1 VEKREG
7 NQPDAMQIKLF
18 AFAISPSLSKI
29 RRTWRRG
36 TGKGKGKGGQTCKS
50 AWENFTPGGGQTKGE
65 NPGGGGGWG
74 ILR

>member
-29 RRTWRRG
+29 RRTWRSS
-36 TGKGKGKGGQTCKS
+36 KGKGKVGKHVNQPGKTLPRAGDKQRGKIQGVVVGG
-50 AWENFTPGGGQTKGE
+50 AF
-65 NPGGGGGWG
+65 
-74 ILR
+74 

>member
-29 RRTWRRG
+29 RRTWRSS
-36 TGKGKGKGGQTCKS
+36 KGKGKGWQTCKS